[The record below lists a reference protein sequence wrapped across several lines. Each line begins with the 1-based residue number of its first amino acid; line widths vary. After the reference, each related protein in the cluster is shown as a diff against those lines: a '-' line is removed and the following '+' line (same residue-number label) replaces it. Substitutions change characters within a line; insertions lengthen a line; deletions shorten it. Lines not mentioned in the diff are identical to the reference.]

1 MRAGCRGAHST
12 APEGYRTSLVHTSFY
27 FLLAGF
33 LKYICAIFFLNVR
46 NVFNSTK
53 LAWVSVLMN
62 TLYGVCVGECLLEEE
77 VEAAVRW
84 NASCWREPLPG
95 GAAAQL
101 LAKPEDAGAWKV
113 AMEKKSMY

>member
-1 MRAGCRGAHST
+1 M
-12 APEGYRTSLVHTSFY
+12 
-27 FLLAGF
+27 
-33 LKYICAIFFLNVR
+33 R

-53 LAWVSVLMN
+53 LAWESVLMN